1 MEGAKGDGEERL
13 SGGPCRPAVGVR
25 APCRARAALR
35 AWLASVRRRVRRV
48 KFLFAWIW
56 GLGVEKTFL
65 KCKIL
70 RNPSENCF
78 EVYEWR

>member
-56 GLGVEKTFL
+56 GLGGG
-65 KCKIL
+65 
-70 RNPSENCF
+70 ENLF
-78 EVYEWR
+78 EV